1 MLCGCGVPEPVI
13 LTLDLAKAEADL
25 AGGGRSCRSCGQ
37 SLAPW
42 GYARPRSVAG
52 ADGTRVQVRP
62 RRARCRGCG
71 ATHVLLPAQ
80 VLPRCSAGSDLV
92 GKVLLAAAQGA
103 GHRTI
108 AERCSLPEGTVR
120 RWLRRAR
127 DNAEWLRQLGTGRAF
142 ELDANL
148 PPLRD
153 QPTPL
158 ACAVDAL
165 ATAAAA
171 AVRLVGPIASPW
183 AAICVMTG
191 GQLLAA
197 RPNLN

>member
-1 MLCGCGVPEPVI
+1 MVGPN
-13 LTLDLAKAEADL
+13 
-25 AGGGRSCRSCGQ
+25 
-37 SLAPW
+37 
-42 GYARPRSVAG
+42 
-52 ADGTRVQVRP
+52 GTRVRVRP
-62 RRARCRGCG
+62 RRARRRGCG

-80 VLPRCSAGSDLV
+80 VLPRCSAASELV
-92 GKVLLAAAQGA
+92 GQVLVAAAQGTE
-103 GHRTI
+103 HRTI
-108 AERCSLPEGTVR
+108 SERCSLPEGTVR
-120 RWLRRAR
+120 RWLRRSR
-127 DNAEWLRQLGTGRAF
+127 DNSEWLRQLGTGRAN
-142 ELDANL
+142 ELDANQHPL
-148 PPLRD
+148 PD

>member
-25 AGGGRSCRSCGQ
+25 ARGGRSCRSCGQ

-42 GYARPRSVAG
+42 GFARARSVAG
-52 ADGTRVQVRP
+52 PDGTRLRVRP

-71 ATHVLLPAQ
+71 TTHVPLPPAGAAPLLGGQRAGRAGAAC
-80 VLPRCSAGSDLV
+80 RCTGRRAPHHLRAV
-92 GKVLLAAAQGA
+92 FAAR
-103 GHRTI
+103 GHR
-108 AERCSLPEGTVR
+108 APLVAAR
-120 RWLRRAR
+120 R
-127 DNAEWLRQLGTGRAF
+127 DNSEWLRQLGTGRAY

-153 QPTPL
+153 QPTAL